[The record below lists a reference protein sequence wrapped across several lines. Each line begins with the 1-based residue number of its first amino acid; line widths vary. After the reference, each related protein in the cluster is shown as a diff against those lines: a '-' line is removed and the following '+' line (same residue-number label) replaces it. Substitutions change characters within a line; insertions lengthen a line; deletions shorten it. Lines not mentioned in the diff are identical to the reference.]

1 MMPRVSQAEA
11 KLTRQRIIDASLKI
25 LVQEGVAEM
34 SFAKI
39 AKKAKISRSGI
50 NAHFKRK
57 ENIYEELRPLL
68 KEMILT
74 PLDLSSPDNF
84 LQSWI
89 KILDE
94 NPQYRQ
100 MLTNADRVMGGERA
114 ATNLLTIIEGKR
126 EEVRD
131 AVYYALGYA
140 LVNYPAP

>member
-1 MMPRVSQAEA
+1 MPRVSQAEA
-11 KLTRQRIIDASLKI
+11 KLTRQRIVDASLKI
-25 LVQEGVAEM
+25 LIQEGVAEM

-57 ENIYEELRPLL
+57 ENIYEELRPIL
-68 KEMILT
+68 KEMILA
-74 PLDLSSPDNF
+74 PLDLSSPDEF
-84 LQSWI
+84 LKSWI
-89 KILDE
+89 KNLDE

-100 MLTNADRVMGGERA
+100 MLINTDRVMGGERA
-114 ATNLLTIIEGKR
+114 ASNLLSIIEGRR

-140 LVNYPAP
+140 LVNYPTPA